1 MYVFCLSNPSATF
14 ALQHGSFV
22 PPEWLAAKGLFLA
35 PSLDLVLQCVLTG
48 VECWLCIICVFTF
61 PLTPFRYK
69 VVCLKYRWK
78 SFSDSY
84 QFENV
89 SNTKRR
95 QRGRRKSKRFNKQ
108 NNNSARSAHL
118 FVQSLAARAWLG
130 REVSFCNVD
139 DVFAAFVSPLLKVF
153 ICMLKRTWR
162 VTCHLAKC

>member
-84 QFENV
+84 HLRMLAIRSEGNEDVEKARGLISKTIILPVQHTFL
-89 SNTKRR
+89 SN
-95 QRGRRKSKRFNKQ
+95 
-108 NNNSARSAHL
+108 
-118 FVQSLAARAWLG
+118 SLAGRAWLG
-130 REVSFCNVD
+130 RDVSLCNVD

-153 ICMLKRTWR
+153 ICMLKRTSSI
-162 VTCHLAKC
+162 TCHLAKC